1 MNVLIVE
8 DNAEKSKAIE
18 TIIRSQFTGRI
29 DFAQTISSAYSQLEH
44 HNWDLVILDM
54 TFQVSQGLGQAV
66 RKEALAGLE
75 ILQFMTS
82 KNLSY
87 PVIVATQHSS
97 FSQVGLISLS
107 SVEELHSLL
116 SETFPE
122 IYRETITVDLTTN
135 EWHAA
140 LLSAAKRIP

>member
-140 LLSAAKRIP
+140 LLNAAQRIP

>member
-116 SETFPE
+116 LETFPE

>member
-8 DNAEKSKAIE
+8 DNAEKNKAIE

-140 LLSAAKRIP
+140 LLNAAKRIP

>member
-116 SETFPE
+116 SEAFPE

-140 LLSAAKRIP
+140 LLNAAKRIP

>member
-140 LLSAAKRIP
+140 LLNAAKRIP